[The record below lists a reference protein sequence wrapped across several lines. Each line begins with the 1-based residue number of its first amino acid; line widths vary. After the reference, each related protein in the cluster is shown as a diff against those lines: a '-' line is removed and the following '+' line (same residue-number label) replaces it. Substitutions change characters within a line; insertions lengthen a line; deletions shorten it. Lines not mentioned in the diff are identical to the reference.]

1 MANNFDLQEQ
11 EQLEELKHFWK
22 TWGNLITWVLIV
34 VMGAIAA
41 WNGWRLWQSRQA
53 QQATGLAEAVESAA
67 LAADASR
74 VQQAFEE
81 LKSGYGGTVQ
91 AGQAGLLAA
100 RTLAEAGKSDEARAA
115 LGWVA
120 DKASDEG
127 LKALARLRLAA
138 LLVEQKSYD
147 EALAQLSAGM
157 PAQFA
162 GLLADRKG
170 DVLALQGKKTEAVEE
185 YRRAWKALDGRIDY
199 RQLVEAKLN
208 ALGVE
213 TVAAAATTG
222 GAQ

>member
-41 WNGWRLWQSRQA
+41 WNGWRLWQGRQA

-100 RTLAEAGKSDEARAA
+100 RTLAEAGKADEARAA

-162 GLLADRKG
+162 ALLADRKG